1 MIFKFFRSKTTF
13 TIIALK
19 VVTCTPTFAPVTE
32 PPPSQESVHPS
43 SFLEPV
49 AHSLKTSADLNRR
62 HKPVAEPFLLCFTQF
77 PSSTKTKAFSEGQ
90 EARHL
95 LYFFLICHSAWYLQ
109 SVIRLPKY
117 VAIIDEHCIYEKKKD
132 SVFKLHSL
140 QLLGDN

>member
-19 VVTCTPTFAPVTE
+19 VVTCTPTFARVTE
-32 PPPSQESVHPS
+32 PAQVRKSVHAS

-49 AHSLKTSADLNRR
+49 GHFLKTSADLNRR

-95 LYFFLICHSAWYLQ
+95 Q
-109 SVIRLPKY
+109 
-117 VAIIDEHCIYEKKKD
+117 YE
-132 SVFKLHSL
+132 LACC
-140 QLLGDN
+140 

>member
-19 VVTCTPTFAPVTE
+19 VVTCIPISPMSLNLHQVRK
-32 PPPSQESVHPS
+32 SVHES

-49 AHSLKTSADLNRR
+49 GHSLKTSADLNRR

-95 LYFFLICHSAWYLQ
+95 LYELAC
-109 SVIRLPKY
+109 
-117 VAIIDEHCIYEKKKD
+117 C
-132 SVFKLHSL
+132 
-140 QLLGDN
+140 